1 MFYVLMIQSKPNFD
15 SEIEMSG
22 ESTRTLCLQLC
33 CITIARGI
41 KIENYCS
48 GRLGNGIPGTM
59 CWESPGGRGG
69 TWDDEKEEE
78 G

>member
-1 MFYVLMIQSKPNFD
+1 MFTTMLYHNCK
-15 SEIEMSG
+15 
-22 ESTRTLCLQLC
+22 RYH
-33 CITIARGI
+33 I